1 MKLLKYLL
9 VCIVFCLLFA
19 TLFWFVKGF
28 LDFNHGGDF
37 TAKLC
42 GGYQVIQGSA
52 HTAKVS
58 PVNCNHK
65 AAPFIP
71 AKVVELGNDERFI
84 IAKQNHLKRLSPD
97 RTYMV
102 PVPGIFSYW
111 ILDTTIPKAYGPLTE
126 NEFKSKRQELKI
138 PQELTLKD
146 VNSYRR

>member
-1 MKLLKYLL
+1 
-9 VCIVFCLLFA
+9 
-19 TLFWFVKGF
+19 

-42 GGYQVIQGSA
+42 GGYCVKQGSA
-52 HTAKVS
+52 YVTEVS
-58 PVNCNHK
+58 LCLNWTHVV
-65 AAPFIP
+65 PFIP

-111 ILDTTIPKAYGPLTE
+111 ILDTTIPKVYGPLTE
-126 NEFKSKRQELKI
+126 FEFKSKRQELKI